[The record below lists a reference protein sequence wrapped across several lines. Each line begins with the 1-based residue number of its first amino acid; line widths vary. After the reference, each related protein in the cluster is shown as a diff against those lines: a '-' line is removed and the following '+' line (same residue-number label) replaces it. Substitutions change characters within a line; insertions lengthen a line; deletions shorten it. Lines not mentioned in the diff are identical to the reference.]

1 MIQIPPLVGPQ
12 HEVKVTLIDDSVVVD
27 IWT

>member
-1 MIQIPPLVGPQ
+1 MILIRLLVDPQ
-12 HEVKVTLIDDSVVVD
+12 HEVKVILSDDSVVVD